1 MTPFDRAFD
10 LLIAREGGFVDDPKD
25 PGGATRF
32 GISLRAYPHL
42 GYDGIKNLTREQ
54 AKALYL
60 VDYWNKIHGDLLP
73 KGFALCMFD
82 FAVNSGV
89 QRAIGV
95 LQDVLGVTTDG
106 QFGPRTQSALMRI
119 PERDLIEQFSAERI
133 LFLTQHRQ
141 FNRFG
146 RGWARRVIGTAME
159 AVS

>member
-10 LLIAREGGFVDDPKD
+10 LLIVREGGFVDDPND
-25 PGGATRF
+25 AGGATKF

-54 AKALYL
+54 AKAIYL
-60 VDYWNKIHGDLLP
+60 QDYWQKIRGDLLP

-89 QRAIGV
+89 YRAIGL
-95 LQDVLGVTTDG
+95 LQDVLGVTVDG
-106 QFGPRTQSALMRI
+106 QLGPQTQAALTRI
-119 PERDLIEQFSAERI
+119 PERELIEKFSAERI
-133 LFLTQHRQ
+133 LFLTQSSK

-146 RGWARRVIGTAME
+146 KGWTRRVIGTAME